1 MKRSNKNIFAVA
13 ALFLTAA
20 FQPFAAHAQK
30 VNSSIFGDDEFKVF
44 ISTSAATPGVE
55 FAQGI
60 GWSVNFK
67 NTLYLYPGA
76 TDYFLHV
83 WVRDLGGAPTG
94 LLGEFT
100 MPKPNSRGCRFANNS
115 VSLLT
120 TAAKNYWTVSPTQPH
135 TTPITGGPFTTL
147 GAPQFNNDIPK
158 FVPATLVPVSLGT
171 NAGPNTWPGPKPFA
185 GVNASAQWLWSPQN
199 SMPDAWFT
207 TRIRCK
213 TPN

>member
-1 MKRSNKNIFAVA
+1 MKISIKKISAVS

-20 FQPFAAHAQK
+20 FQPFAAQAQK

-44 ISTSAATPGVE
+44 ISTNDTSPGVE
-55 FAQGI
+55 FAQGF

-100 MPKPNSRGCRFANNS
+100 MPKPNPRGCRFANNS
-115 VSLLT
+115 VNLLT
-120 TAAKNYWTVSPTQPH
+120 TAAKNYWTVSPTQAYGP
-135 TTPITGGPFTTL
+135 PITGGPFTPL
-147 GAPQFNNDIPK
+147 GVPQFNNVLPAFDQ
-158 FVPATLVPVSLGT
+158 ATLTPVSLGT
-171 NAGPNTWPGPKPFA
+171 NSGPDPWPTQSLP
-185 GVNASAQWLWSPQN
+185 GVNVSAHWLWSPEN
-199 SMPDAWFT
+199 RLPEAWFT
-207 TRIRCK
+207 TRITCK
-213 TPN
+213 KPN